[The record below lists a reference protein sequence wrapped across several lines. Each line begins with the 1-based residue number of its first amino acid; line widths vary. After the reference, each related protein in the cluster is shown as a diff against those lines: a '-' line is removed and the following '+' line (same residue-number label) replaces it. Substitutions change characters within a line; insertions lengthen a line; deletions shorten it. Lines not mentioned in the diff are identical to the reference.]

1 MYSQWLNPDL
11 NCNVLL
17 VSNNEEALQRQ
28 HILEEKLTMNLIESV
43 ESQYLKSTQ
52 RVQTTY
58 TPTETC
64 LYIFL
69 QKADWHGTSLLPQGE
84 WVVHTLNLMF

>member
-11 NCNVLL
+11 KCNILL

-28 HILEEKLTMNLIESV
+28 HILEEKPTMNLIESV
-43 ESQYLKSTQ
+43 ESQYLKSAQ
-52 RVQTTY
+52 RVHTTY

-64 LYIFL
+64 LCKKQIGMEPHFYPRVNGL
-69 QKADWHGTSLLPQGE
+69 CMP
-84 WVVHTLNLMF
+84 

>member
-11 NCNVLL
+11 KCNVLL
-17 VSNNEEALQRQ
+17 VSNNKEALQRQ

-43 ESQYLKSTQ
+43 ESQYLKSAQ
-52 RVQTTY
+52 RVHTTY

-84 WVVHTLNLMF
+84 LVVHTLNLMF